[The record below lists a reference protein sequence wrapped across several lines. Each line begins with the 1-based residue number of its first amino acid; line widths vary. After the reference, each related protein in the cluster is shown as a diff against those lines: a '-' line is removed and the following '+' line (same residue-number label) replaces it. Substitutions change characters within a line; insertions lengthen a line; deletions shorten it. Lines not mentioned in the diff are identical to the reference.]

1 MKQLLAIKFPGANGT
16 PQEIQVS
23 GIPQGGLSGDG
34 GKFIVFGLTLFLVA
48 CILLSFGFILYGGL
62 NWIMSQGDKTK
73 LESARKTILYAV
85 SGLLIAILS
94 FFMVNFL
101 GSAFGVDLFKF
112 SL

>member
-34 GKFIVFGLTLFLVA
+34 GKFISFGLMIFLVA
-48 CILLSFGFILYGGL
+48 CILLSFGFVLYGGF

-73 LESARKTILYAV
+73 LESARRTVLYAV
-85 SGLLIAILS
+85 AGLIVALLS
-94 FFMVNFL
+94 FFMVNFF
-101 GSAFGVDLFKF
+101 GAAFGVDLFKV